1 MFSKNI
7 ILLTI
12 LSIIFVSCTTELKQG
27 NIISVSILPQKYFV
41 ERIVGNKFDVN
52 VIIPPGSSPAT
63 YEPTPANLIA
73 LSHSPLYFRI
83 GYIGFEKAWMEKII
97 AVNPKMKIIDTS
109 KGVELITSDHH
120 HGEEEI
126 GSHENESG
134 VNPHIW
140 LSPSA
145 VKIQAENIYNSI
157 VEIDKVNSELYKNNY
172 ESFIKD
178 IDKLDMQI
186 KMMFKNI
193 SNRKFI
199 VYHPAWSYFAK
210 DYGLIQVPIEFEGK
224 SPSPAT
230 IKNIIDTAKEEN
242 IKVVI
247 VQKQFDTKQAEAI
260 AENIQGHVIQLDPL
274 SENWIKNMI
283 TIGRT
288 FQFELQE

>member
-1 MFSKNI
+1 MFLKNTI
-7 ILLTI
+7 LTLLTFLI
-12 LSIIFVSCTTELKQG
+12 LVSCTTELKQD
-27 NIISVSILPQKYFV
+27 NIISVSVLPQKYFV
-41 ERIVGNKFDVN
+41 ERIVGDKFDVN

-63 YEPTPANLIA
+63 YEPTPANLMS

-109 KGVELITSDHH
+109 KGVELI
-120 HGEEEI
+120 GE
-126 GSHENESG
+126 
-134 VNPHIW
+134 NPHIW

-145 VKIQAENIYNSI
+145 VKIQAGNIYNTI
-157 VEIDKVNSELYKNNY
+157 IEIDTINAEFYTKNY

-186 KMMFKNI
+186 KMMFKNV

-210 DYGLIQVPIEFEGK
+210 DYNLIQVPIEFEGK

-230 IKNIIDTAKEEN
+230 IKNIIDIAKKEN
-242 IKVVI
+242 IKVVL
-247 VQKQFDTKQAEAI
+247 VQKQFDTKQANAI
-260 AENIQGHVIQLDPL
+260 AENIKGHVIQLDPL
-274 SENWIKNMI
+274 SEDWIMNMVKI
-283 TIGRT
+283 ART